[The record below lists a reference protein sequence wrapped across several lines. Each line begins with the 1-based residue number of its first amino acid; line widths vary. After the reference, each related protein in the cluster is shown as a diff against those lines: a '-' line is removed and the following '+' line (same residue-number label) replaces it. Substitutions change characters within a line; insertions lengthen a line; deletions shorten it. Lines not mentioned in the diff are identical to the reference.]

1 MRPFIDI
8 MRTMLVSGVSATALI
23 ASAASA
29 QSQPPGNTTGATN
42 APPSAAAVED
52 RSGGIDEIIVTAQ
65 RQSQSLQDVPI
76 AVSAF
81 TAEALQKQQ
90 INNASDLQLSLPN
103 ITFTKSNF
111 TGSSF
116 TIRGIGDLC
125 VGGTCDSATAI
136 HSNDLPLFGTRLF
149 ETEYFDLERV
159 EVLRGPQGTLFGRNA
174 TSGVI
179 NFITAKPDLK
189 AFHVGVEGEYGN
201 YNEYKAKGF
210 VNVPITDTLGV
221 RVAAF
226 YLNRDGYTKNIYNG
240 DKLDGR
246 DEYAV
251 RGSLR
256 WKPTDNTTVDLMGYY
271 FREKDNRLRIQK
283 QLCQRDETV
292 ANGGTGGVLGCLPG
306 GRPYETTN
314 ANSTLTG
321 VFGSRELFGIAAAG
335 LPAPLNAL
343 LPAVFAP
350 LGLGSL
356 YGPDAYAGSVN
367 PSDPRKVSTDFTPTY
382 FTDEIQATAKVD
394 HDFGSVSLKVSGE
407 YQRNKVDSQQDYNL
421 SVQNRAIL
429 QPGINTLAAYA
440 AGLGPNLG
448 IPGLLQSAFA
458 PAAAALI
465 PQGPNGPLCA
475 SQSEETGTG
484 VFGGHSFCSATP
496 QDFDRSTAISRA
508 YTGEAILSS
517 HFDGRF
523 NFLLGGIYNDIKV
536 KNVDYYVNAFGLD
549 YIAAVLGGLAT
560 VANRLGQAGAGLA
573 PTYPAVYRASPFYRN
588 NQSQYSLKSYGI
600 FGEAYVDITDK
611 LKFTAG
617 VRYNNDKKTVSAR
630 TTLYSDNTG
639 VINPVTGAT
648 VNNDVLVPYGSTS
661 ITQALNYAN
670 LDFDPVLAG
679 PQAFQTNKVG
689 FSEVTGRAV
698 LDYKITDDNLVYVS
712 YSRGYKSG
720 GINPPLSPIFAV
732 DTAFKPEFINS
743 FEVGSKNT
751 FLNGTLRLNATA
763 FYYDYKGLQLSRI
776 VARTSVNDNINAEVY
791 GLEIDS
797 IIEPVRALQI
807 NLGFSYLHT
816 RVKGDKLLSNPRDP
830 SGGRSDAV
838 IVKDLQNASNCA
850 VVPNVA
856 GNAVGTNTLV
866 GAINGSLGLQAP
878 RAFQAGSGINGAT
891 GAFGICSII
900 QGAINVPSAGLRA
913 LFATPTG
920 ALPFSVLA
928 EGVKVNVSGNQLP
941 QAPNYKASA
950 GIQYTFE
957 FGNGMSLVPR
967 YDITLTGTSYGSI
980 FNGPGPG
987 QTRAANRISSYTIQN
1002 AQIQL
1007 NGKDDKWF
1015 VRGYIQNIADAQP
1028 ITGLYVTDQSSGLF
1042 TNVFTLEPR
1051 RYGIAGGVRF

>member
-81 TAEALQKQQ
+81 TAEALEKQQ
-90 INNASDLQLSLPN
+90 IDNASDLQLSLPN
-103 ITFTKSNF
+103 VTFTKGNF

-136 HSNDLPLFGTRLF
+136 HANDLPLFGTRLF
-149 ETEYFDLERV
+149 ETEYFDLERI

-174 TSGVI
+174 TSGVV

-189 AFHVGVEGEYGN
+189 DFHLAAEGEYGN
-201 YNEYKAKGF
+201 FDSIRGKAMI
-210 VNVPITDTLGV
+210 NIPLTETLGV
-221 RVAAF
+221 RLAGT
-226 YLNRDGYTKNIYNG
+226 YLKRGGYTENLFNG
-240 DKLDGR
+240 DDLDDR
-246 DEYAV
+246 EQYAI
-251 RGSLR
+251 RGSIR
-256 WKPTDNTTVDLMGYY
+256 WKPTDNTTIDLLGYY
-271 FREKDNRLRIQK
+271 FREEDNRLRIQK
-283 QLCQRDETV
+283 QLCQRDPT
-292 ANGGTGGVLGCLPG
+292 GVLGCLPG
-306 GRPYETTN
+306 KREYGTTN
-314 ANSTLTG
+314 ANSTLIG
-321 VFGSRELFGIAAAG
+321 VFGSRQLFAIAAGAISPG
-335 LPAPLNAL
+335 LAP
-343 LPAVFAP
+343 VFAA

-356 YGPDAYAGSVN
+356 YGPDAYQGNVN
-367 PSDPRKVSTDFTPTY
+367 PADPRKVSTDYTPTY
-382 FTDEIQATAKVD
+382 FTDEIQAQAKID
-394 HDFGSVSLKVSGE
+394 HDFGPVSLKLSGQ

-429 QPGINTLAAYA
+429 QPGINVLAAYA

-465 PQGPNGPLCA
+465 PGGPAGALCA

-496 QDFDRSTAISRA
+496 QDFDRSTGRNRA

-523 NFLLGGIYNDIKV
+523 NFLLGAIYNDIKS
-536 KNVDYYVNAFGLD
+536 KNIDYYVNAFGLD
-549 YIAAVLGGLAT
+549 YIGAVLGGLQT
-560 VANRLGQAGAGLA
+560 VATRLGQAGAGLP
-573 PTYPAVYRASPFYRN
+573 PTYPAVYRASTFFRN
-588 NQSQYSLKSYGI
+588 NQRDYSLKSYGI
-600 FGEAYVDITDK
+600 FGEAYVDITDRMK
-611 LKFTAG
+611 LTAG
-617 VRYNNDKKTVSAR
+617 VRYNNDKKRVSAR
-630 TTLYSDNTG
+630 TTLYSDNNG
-639 VINPVTGAT
+639 VVNPVTGAT
-648 VNNDVLVPYGSTS
+648 VNNNVVVPYGSDS
-661 ITQALNYAN
+661 ITDALGYAS
-670 LDFDPVLAG
+670 LDFDPTLAG
-679 PQAFQTNKVG
+679 PQEFQNNRVS
-689 FSEVTGRAV
+689 FSEFTGRAV
-698 LDYKITDDNLVYVS
+698 LDYKLTDENLIYVS

-720 GINPPLSPIFAV
+720 GVNPPLSPIFAV
-732 DTAFKPEFINS
+732 DTAFKPEFINA
-743 FEVGSKNT
+743 FEIGSKNT
-751 FLNGTLRLNATA
+751 FLDGTLRLNATA

-776 VARTSVNDNINAEVY
+776 VARTSVNDNVNAEVY

-797 IIEPVRALQI
+797 IIEPIRALQF

-816 RVKGDKLLSNPRDP
+816 KVKGDKFLANPRDP

-838 IVKDLQNASNCA
+838 IIKDIQNASNCT
-850 VVPNVA
+850 VVPTVA

-878 RAFQAGSGINGAT
+878 TAFPTGSGINGAT
-891 GAFGICSII
+891 GAFGICSAV
-900 QGAINVPSAGLRA
+900 QGAIAAPSAGLRA

-920 ALPFSVLA
+920 ALPFSILA
-928 EGVKVNVSGNQLP
+928 EGVKININGNQLP
-941 QAPNYKASA
+941 QAPNFKASA
-950 GIQYTFE
+950 GAQYIFE
-957 FGNGMSLVPR
+957 FGNGMTLIPR
-967 YDITLTGTSYGSI
+967 YDITFTGTSFGSI
-980 FNGPGPG
+980 FNGAGPG
-987 QTRAANRISSYTIQN
+987 QTRATNRIESYTIQN

-1015 VRGYIQNIADAQP
+1015 VRAFIQNLADAQA